1 MRRYEQERWSPTATH
16 RKRETETRQCL
27 SSNSSLV
34 NGDKRGVAATK
45 ASYIMSLRLS
55 EQLTGFLAPPR
66 LSHTIGG
73 AFLNFSY

>member
-1 MRRYEQERWSPTATH
+1 MRRYEQERWSPTGTH

-55 EQLTGFLAPPR
+55 EQLTGLLAPPR
-66 LSHTIGG
+66 LVPYYRLRLLT
-73 AFLNFSY
+73 A